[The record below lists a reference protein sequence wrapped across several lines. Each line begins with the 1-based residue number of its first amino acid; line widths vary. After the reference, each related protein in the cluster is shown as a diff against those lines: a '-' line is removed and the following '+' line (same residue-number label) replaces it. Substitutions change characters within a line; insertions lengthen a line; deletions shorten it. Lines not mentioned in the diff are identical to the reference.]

1 MRGTYS
7 SCTSQI
13 ERLGLL
19 TSEHPRHPS
28 SETMP
33 SAHAFSWLAN
43 AIGQAAASRSAD
55 SLEHVAELAAFLSP
69 GISSQHCSHSLH
81 FTFAAG

>member
-1 MRGTYS
+1 
-7 SCTSQI
+7 
-13 ERLGLL
+13 
-19 TSEHPRHPS
+19 
-28 SETMP
+28 MP

-69 GISSQHCSHSLH
+69 GISSQHCAHSLH